1 MKSSLKPKAPRNRT
15 VDLSDGD
22 KKSLLAKILKLPSIK
37 KTSAIQSRLEL
48 ESVENQIIQG
58 DCLEVLESLPD
69 ACIDLLILDPPYNLT
84 KNFNGKTFKQKSLE
98 QYANWFDNVLS
109 KQMRLLKPGATV
121 YVCSDWY
128 TSSAMH
134 QVLDKYLIVRNRI
147 TWEREKG
154 RGAQSNWKNCHEDI
168 WYCTVS
174 DTYTFNLDAVKQ
186 IRQVIAPYTDNSG
199 KPKDWKR
206 TTSGDFRLTHPSNM
220 WTDITI
226 PFWSMKENTEHPT
239 QKPEKL
245 IAKLIMASS
254 NSGDL
259 VLDPFNGSGTTCVVA
274 AKLGR
279 KFIGLEEN
287 ELYCLLALKRL
298 EMAKEDSSIQ
308 GYNGE
313 YFLERNMAFRERQI
327 DFEA

>member
-22 KKSLLAKILKLPSIK
+22 KKRLLAKILKLPSIM

-109 KQMRLLKPGATV
+109 KQMRLLKPGATI

-327 DFEA
+327 VFDE